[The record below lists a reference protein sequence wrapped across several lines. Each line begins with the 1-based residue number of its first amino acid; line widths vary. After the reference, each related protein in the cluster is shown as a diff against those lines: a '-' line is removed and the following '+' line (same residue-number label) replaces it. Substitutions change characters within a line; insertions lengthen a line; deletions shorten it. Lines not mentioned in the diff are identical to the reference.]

1 MKLDFSATGWARV
14 IAGTLGGTIF
24 CIGATLIV
32 DSVRFSGM
40 TDAELSNAIIVDIL
54 LPTGLAVPLLF
65 LLLYKMRQLA
75 IAHHEI
81 SIIASTDNLT
91 AVLNRGAFKML
102 VDAYLQQ
109 AMRQPAHNAGAF
121 LVIDADHF
129 KLINDRF
136 GHQEGD
142 VALKLIAQTIQ
153 TSLRQG
159 DIVGRIGGEEFGV
172 FLPKANLDQAGIV
185 AERIR
190 RDINEIEF
198 PPSARTHALSVSV
211 GGAAFGG
218 HTAYDDL
225 FRVAD
230 KCLYSAKAGG
240 RNQVIFQR
248 LAA

>member
-109 AMRQPAHNAGAF
+109 AIRQPAHNAGAF

-129 KLINDRF
+129 KSINDRF

>member
-1 MKLDFSATGWARV
+1 M
-14 IAGTLGGTIF
+14 
-24 CIGATLIV
+24 
-32 DSVRFSGM
+32 
-40 TDAELSNAIIVDIL
+40 
-54 LPTGLAVPLLF
+54 F

-109 AMRQPAHNAGAF
+109 SMRQPAHNAGAF

-129 KLINDRF
+129 KSINDRY

-185 AERIR
+185 AGRIR

>member
-1 MKLDFSATGWARV
+1 MKLDFSAAGWAKV
-14 IAGTLGGTIF
+14 IAGTVFGTAF
-24 CIGATLIV
+24 CIAMAFFV
-32 DSVRFSGM
+32 DSFNFHSM
-40 TDAELSNAIIVDIL
+40 TDSQFRYSLMVNTL
-54 LPTGLAVPLLF
+54 LPTGLAAPLLF

-81 SIIASTDNLT
+81 SIIASTDSLT

-109 AMRQPAHNAGAF
+109 AMRQPAQNAGAF

-129 KLINDRF
+129 KSINDRF
-136 GHQEGD
+136 GHQKGD
-142 VALKLIAQTIQ
+142 VALKIIAQTIQ
-153 TSLRQG
+153 GSLRQG

-172 FLPKANLDQAGIV
+172 FLPKTGLEQALHV

-190 RDINEIEF
+190 MQIGEVEF
-198 PPSARTHALSVSV
+198 PPDTMSHSLSVSV
-211 GGAAFGG
+211 GGAAFGRN
-218 HTAYDDL
+218 ADYDDL

-240 RNQVIFQR
+240 RNQVIFER
-248 LAA
+248 LVA

>member
-14 IAGTLGGTIF
+14 IAGTLGGTVF

-40 TDAELSNAIIVDIL
+40 TDTELSSAIIVDIL

-129 KLINDRF
+129 KSINDRF

>member
-14 IAGTLGGTIF
+14 IAGTLGGTVF

-40 TDAELSNAIIVDIL
+40 TDAELSSAIIVDIL

-129 KLINDRF
+129 KSINDRF